1 MLAIC
6 AERAKRASR
15 LILVAS
21 ALCFANHSFAEMIT
35 SFESGDLDGWIAGDL
50 NGSMT
55 TVNSNRAS
63 DGVYSTE
70 SSFTVPAGWA
80 GWGVHT
86 LISTTTAELGITSST
101 TEISLDAYAD
111 WSNPNGW
118 GVYGNEVQ
126 LLLNYEGVW
135 ANLSPSSGALTNGA
149 FSTLTYN
156 ISGHAAAMTAPG
168 IAYSE
173 VAVVWFLGTW
183 ADNGMDNG
191 TQTISIDN
199 INGDN
204 LATVPEPAS
213 ALLVAWWAMVAVGG
227 SRRQNN

>member
-6 AERAKRASR
+6 AERAKQALR

-35 SFESGDLDGWIAGDL
+35 SFESGDLDGWTAGDL

-55 TVNSNRAS
+55 TVNSNRSS

-86 LISTTTAELGITSST
+86 LISTTTAQLGITSST
-101 TEISLDAYAD
+101 TEISLDAYVD
-111 WSNPNGW
+111 WANPNGW

-135 ANLSPSSGALTNGA
+135 TNLSPSSGALTNGA

-173 VAVVWFLGTW
+173 VAVLWFLGTW

-213 ALLVAWWAMVAVGG
+213 ALLVAWCAMVVCAG